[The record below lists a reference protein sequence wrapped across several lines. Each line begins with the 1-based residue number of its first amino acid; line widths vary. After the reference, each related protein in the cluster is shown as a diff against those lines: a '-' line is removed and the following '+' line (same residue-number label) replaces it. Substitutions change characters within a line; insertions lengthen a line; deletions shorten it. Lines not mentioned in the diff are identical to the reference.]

1 MTLKTNRQKLSNLF
15 LKLQLDIK
23 TQIKI
28 QNFKP
33 KCKHTYKYHVST
45 KLRHTESKTSNKR
58 KQI

>member
-1 MTLKTNRQKLSNLF
+1 MLNIHFKYTTLKTHRQRLSNLF

-33 KCKHTYKYHVST
+33 IYKHTYKLMLYPN
-45 KLRHTESKTSNKR
+45 LD
-58 KQI
+58 I